1 MKKENL
7 IGKLIENP
15 KSLIA
20 VAIGI
25 VIIAL
30 LIYFI
35 IKRSSSKI
43 KGAINSVSD
52 SAKIQ
57 EHINETGEQPSYSDF
72 EYKSMADRLYNVMNG
87 CGTWYEED
95 IIDVMN
101 KMNNLTDVMKL
112 NQAFGTRGDEN
123 LAEWLH
129 GDLSG
134 SWINKINNILKNK
147 GISYSF

>member
-1 MKKENL
+1 MKKESI

-25 VIIAL
+25 VIIGL

-35 IKRSSSKI
+35 IRRAGKKVQGVIDNTSEKI
-43 KGAINSVSD
+43 Q
-52 SAKIQ
+52 IQ
-57 EHINETGEQPSYSDF
+57 EHINETGEKPSYSDF

>member
-57 EHINETGEQPSYSDF
+57 EHINETGEQPSYNDF
-72 EYKSMADRLYNVMNG
+72 EYKSMADQIERAMRG
-87 CGTWYEED
+87 CGTDED
-95 IIDVMN
+95 AIFDVMK
-101 KMNNLTDVMKL
+101 KMRNNTDVMKL
-112 NQAFGTRGDEN
+112 KQAFGTRGDED
-123 LAEWLH
+123 LSQWLG
-129 GDLSG
+129 GDLS
-134 SWINKINNILKNK
+134 SSEMKKVNTILSGN
-147 GISYSF
+147 GITLTF